1 MPKSCFKSQQLK
13 IYARAWQRLTYQ
25 DAVLRHDLVSL
36 HLQAKDFKA
45 VINDRSSIQSR
56 RTTSGEFYHFAS
68 LIPAEFPSRLTW
80 QDFTDLR
87 RQEYGIFFVAN
98 VDDGQ
103 VNLLNS
109 VITFRMLVATA
120 DEFQAR

>member
-1 MPKSCFKSQQLK
+1 MLVLG
-13 IYARAWQRLTYQ
+13 RDLLTKMLFS
-25 DAVLRHDLVSL
+25 DTIWSVSTFRPRTSKL
-36 HLQAKDFKA
+36 LY
-45 VINDRSSIQSR
+45 DRSSIQSR
-56 RTTSGEFYHFAS
+56 RTTSGEFYNFAS

-103 VNLLNS
+103 MNLLNS